1 MRAVATLVFA
11 GVAMVALLTNLVAD
25 LIALHILRKRH
36 PALWQSLGEPYIP
49 SAIAPVRGYFG
60 RWLNRRGYLDT
71 DDPALIR
78 TCQTA
83 NFAFYLVC
91 AASLIFLVLVPSALP
106 RHS

>member
-11 GVAMVALLTNLVAD
+11 GVAVSALLTNIVAD
-25 LIALHILRKRH
+25 LIALHILRKRY
-36 PALWQSLGEPYIP
+36 PALWQSLGEPYLP
-49 SAIAPVRGYFG
+49 SAIVPVRGSFG
-60 RWLNRRGYLDT
+60 PWLSRRGYLDT

-83 NFAFYLVC
+83 NFAFYLLC
-91 AASLIFLVLVPSALP
+91 AALLIFLVLVPSALP